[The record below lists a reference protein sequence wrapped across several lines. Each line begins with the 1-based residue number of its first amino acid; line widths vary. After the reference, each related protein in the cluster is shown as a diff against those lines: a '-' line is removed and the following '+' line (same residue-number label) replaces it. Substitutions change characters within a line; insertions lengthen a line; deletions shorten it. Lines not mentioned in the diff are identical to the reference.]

1 MKTFRSCT
9 NIRMLSTK
17 KDSGISKTEYV
28 VFTDTTIYVVIA
40 IYICRLDIKVFQMLG
55 EQGAS

>member
-1 MKTFRSCT
+1 
-9 NIRMLSTK
+9 MLSTK
-17 KDSGISKTEYV
+17 KDGGISKTEYV

>member
-1 MKTFRSCT
+1 
-9 NIRMLSTK
+9 MLSTK
-17 KDSGISKTEYV
+17 KDSGISKTEYF
-28 VFTDTTIYVVIA
+28 VFTDAAIYVVIA